1 MSKEAY
7 TVLMGPVDHD
17 GARYKDGEEIP
28 VRGDEAAALVAVGV
42 IQSAKAAGKPPK
54 PPEQETDKPPEAD
67 KPPAD

>member
-1 MSKEAY
+1 MSKY

-17 GARYKDGEEIP
+17 GDRYEDGEEIP

-42 IQSAKAAGKPPK
+42 IQLARAAG
-54 PPEQETDKPPEAD
+54 KPPEAD

>member
-1 MSKEAY
+1 MSKY

-17 GARYKDGEEIP
+17 GARYEDGEEIP

-42 IQSAKAAGKPPK
+42 IQLARAAGKPAK
-54 PPEQETDKPPEAD
+54 PLEEDKPPESD